1 LDVSALLGSG
11 LLQSMSPSAEAKSLQ
26 QATQLLLN
34 GPGSGTAAPA
44 GPATDS
50 YTPSSQGQTPTSID
64 SSPLAPAGYQYTMEL
79 QAPLSDPTAGSLK
92 ITVSSSMPSVL
103 PPAVSSAVAN
113 AVTPEQTA
121 WGTLEQSLASGD
133 VASAQSALNAYN
145 QILPSSNLY
154 MSSATT
160 PSAQFLGDL
169 TAVGSALA
177 SGDVT
182 GAQAAFQTAQA
193 DHPQSVAAAVSSA
206 RGNLLADTTDAV
218 QALADSSNLSGV
230 DYGQLS
236 TDQTNLDSL
245 SREQSANISD
255 YLATQG
261 YSAANASMYANAV
274 ALPVDTISMSA
285 VNQDGTEVGISSLTN
300 YLTNVSISSSAER
313 SAAAG
318 VSTGNGT
325 ATDASG
331 NVNAFATISET
342 TSAVT
347 DVSATINSASV
358 TGIMSQVNSSVIE
371 NATATTSIG
380 ASVSENGTAAGNAG
394 STAAAATGTAA
405 IAGSESAA
413 YVLTGSFENFNP
425 STFEVTGF
433 AAETSVAAAMSS
445 GPNQNTADAP
455 NTAGAQNTP
464 GAQNGAAGQTGGSET
479 ASAHTHNHG
488 HSRPGQA
495 SNSEWMNDVGSSSAA
510 NASALM
516 AANAPA
522 TRAVSD
528 TASNTLSGGW
538 DTASYGA
545 TNRTQAWLVS
555 ALGTSSFISIEE
567 ASSATVSVYA

>member
-1 LDVSALLGSG
+1 
-11 LLQSMSPSAEAKSLQ
+11 MSPSAEAKSLQ

-34 GPGSGTAAPA
+34 GTGSGTAAAAAPA
-44 GPATDS
+44 APATDS
-50 YTPSSQGQTPTSID
+50 YTPSSQGQAPTSID
-64 SSPLAPAGYQYTMEL
+64 SSPFAPAGYQYTMEL
-79 QAPLSDPTAGSLK
+79 QAPLSDPTAGSVK
-92 ITVSSSMPSVL
+92 ITVSSYMPSVL
-103 PPAVSSAVAN
+103 PPAVSSAVAS

-121 WGTLEQSLASGD
+121 WGTLEESLASGD
-133 VASAQSALNAYN
+133 VSSARSALNAYN

-160 PSAQFLGDL
+160 PSAQFLSDL

-182 GAQAAFQTAQA
+182 DAQGAFQAAQA
-193 DHPQSVAAAVSSA
+193 DHPESVAAAVSSA

-218 QALADSSNLSGV
+218 QALADSSNLTGV

-255 YLATQG
+255 YLTTQG
-261 YSAANASMYANAV
+261 YSAADASMYANAV
-274 ALPVDTISMSA
+274 ALPVDSISMSA

-300 YLTNVSISSSAER
+300 YFTNVSISSGAER

-318 VSTGNGT
+318 VSGTGNGT
-325 ATDASG
+325 AIDASG
-331 NVNAFATISET
+331 TVNAFATISET
-342 TSAVT
+342 TSAIT
-347 DVSATINSASV
+347 DVIATLNSASV
-358 TGIMSQVNSSVIE
+358 TGVMSQVNSSVIE

-380 ASVSENGTAAGNAG
+380 ASVSENGTATGNAG
-394 STAAAATGTAA
+394 STAGSATGTAA

-413 YVLTGSFENFNP
+413 YVLTGTFENFNP

-433 AAETSVAAAMSS
+433 AAETSVAAAISP
-445 GPNQNTADAP
+445 GPSQNTAGTQNTAFAP
-455 NTAGAQNTP
+455 NTSGAP
-464 GAQNGAAGQTGGSET
+464 NGAAGQTAGGET

-488 HSRPGQA
+488 HDRPAQA
-495 SNSEWMNDVGSSSAA
+495 YNTEWMKDGGSSGAA

-522 TRAVSD
+522 TNAVTD

-545 TNRTQAWLVS
+545 TNRTQAWLMS
-555 ALGTSSFISIEE
+555 ALGRPSFVSAFE

>member
-1 LDVSALLGSG
+1 
-11 LLQSMSPSAEAKSLQ
+11 
-26 QATQLLLN
+26 
-34 GPGSGTAAPA
+34 
-44 GPATDS
+44 
-50 YTPSSQGQTPTSID
+50 
-64 SSPLAPAGYQYTMEL
+64 MEL

-92 ITVSSSMPSVL
+92 ITVSSYMPSVL

-113 AVTPEQTA
+113 AVMPEQTA

-133 VASAQSALNAYN
+133 VSSAQSALNAYN

-160 PSAQFLGDL
+160 PSAQFLSDL

-177 SGDVT
+177 SGDVA

-193 DHPQSVAAAVSSA
+193 DHPESVAAAVSSA

-230 DYGQLS
+230 VYGQLS

-285 VNQDGTEVGISSLTN
+285 VNQDGTNVGISSLTN
-300 YLTNVSISSSAER
+300 YFTNVSISSGAER
-313 SAAAG
+313 TAAAAA
-318 VSTGNGT
+318 SSGNG
-325 ATDASG
+325 AAIDASG
-331 NVNAFATISET
+331 TVNAFATISET

-347 DVSATINSASV
+347 DVSATLNSASV
-358 TGIMSQVNSSVIE
+358 TGVMSQVNSSVIE

-380 ASVSENGTAAGNAG
+380 ASVSENGTATGDAG
-394 STAAAATGTAA
+394 STAGSATSTAA

-433 AAETSVAAAMSS
+433 AAETSAAAAMSS
-445 GPNQNTADAP
+445 GPSQ
-455 NTAGAQNTP
+455 NTAGAPSTF
-464 GAQNGAAGQTGGSET
+464 GAQNGAASQIGGSET
-479 ASAHTHNHG
+479 ASAHIHNHG
-488 HSRPGQA
+488 HGRPVQA
-495 SNSEWMNDVGSSSAA
+495 SNTEWMNGVGSSSAA

-516 AANAPA
+516 AANAPV
-522 TRAVSD
+522 TKAVTD
-528 TASNTLSGGW
+528 TASNTLNGGW

-555 ALGTSSFISIEE
+555 APGTSSFVSASE

>member
-1 LDVSALLGSG
+1 LDISALLGSG

-26 QATQLLLN
+26 QATQLLLT
-34 GPGSGTAAPA
+34 GTGSGTPAAA

-50 YTPSSQGQTPTSID
+50 YTPSSQGQAPTSID
-64 SSPLAPAGYQYTMEL
+64 SSPFAPAGYQYTMEL
-79 QAPLSDPTAGSLK
+79 QAPLSDPGAGSVK
-92 ITVSSSMPSVL
+92 ITVSSYMPSVL
-103 PPAVSSAVAN
+103 PPAVSSAVAS

-133 VASAQSALNAYN
+133 VSSAQSALNAYN

-160 PSAQFLGDL
+160 PSAQFLSDL

-193 DHPQSVAAAVSSA
+193 DHPESVAAAVSSA

-218 QALADSSNLSGV
+218 QALADSSSLSGV

-261 YSAANASMYANAV
+261 YSAADANMYANAV

-285 VNQDGTEVGISSLTN
+285 VNQDGTKVGISSLTN
-300 YLTNVSISSSAER
+300 YFTNVSISSSAER
-313 SAAAG
+313 SATAG
-318 VSTGNGT
+318 VSSTGNGT
-325 ATDASG
+325 AIDASA

-358 TGIMSQVNSSVIE
+358 TGVMSQVNSSVIE

-380 ASVSENGTAAGNAG
+380 ASVSENGTGAGNAG
-394 STAAAATGTAA
+394 STAGSATSTAA

-413 YVLTGSFENFNP
+413 YVLTGTFENFNP

-433 AAETSVAAAMSS
+433 AAETSAAAAISA
-445 GPNQNTADAP
+445 GPSQ
-455 NTAGAQNTP
+455 NTAGAQNTS
-464 GAQNGAAGQTGGSET
+464 GAQNGAAGQAAGGEI

-488 HSRPGQA
+488 HARPGQA
-495 SNSEWMNDVGSSSAA
+495 SNAEWMVDGESPSAA

-522 TRAVSD
+522 TKAVTD
-528 TASNTLSGGW
+528 TASNMLNGGW
-538 DTASYGA
+538 DTASYGV

-555 ALGTSSFISIEE
+555 ALGTPSFVSASE